1 MTAAFRAAFGRDPD
15 GRWAAPGRVNLIGEH
30 VDYAAGLCLPLAL
43 PQRTV
48 GAAARREDGRVR
60 LRSAAEQAGW
70 DGPLDAIGPGMP
82 AGWAGYAAGVLWALR
97 AAGHPVCGVDLLV
110 GDTVPPG
117 AGLSSSAALECAVA
131 VAVDELAGL
140 GLAGTDAGRAALAA
154 ACQRAENEVVGAPTG
169 GMDQAAAL
177 RCTARH
183 AQLLDCRDGSA
194 QQVPLDPAAAGLT
207 LLVIDTRVRHR
218 LSDGQYGQRRDTVER
233 AAAALGVATLREAS
247 PGDLAAL
254 PDPVQRRRARHVVTE
269 IARVREVAALLRQRR
284 VREIGPLLDASHA
297 SLRDDYEVS
306 CAELDTAVT
315 AARRAGALGARM
327 TGGGFGGSA
336 IALVPAAAT
345 DRIADAVRAAF
356 ARAGHR
362 EPAFLTA
369 VPSPGAGRLDRVT
382 GADVS
387 ARGSRRRGA

>member
-1 MTAAFRAAFGRDPD
+1 MRARPARPGAATDFRAAFGRDPQ

-48 GAAARREDGRVR
+48 VEAAGRDDGRVR
-60 LRSAAEQAGW
+60 LRSATEQAGW
-70 DGPLDAIGPGMP
+70 NGSLDAIGPGTP
-82 AGWAGYAAGVLWALR
+82 AGWAGYGAGVLWALR
-97 AAGHPVCGVDLLV
+97 AAGHPVPGIDLLV
-110 GDTVPPG
+110 GDSVAPG
-117 AGLSSSAALECAVA
+117 AGLSSSAALEGAVA

-177 RCTARH
+177 RCTAGH
-183 AQLLDCRDGSA
+183 ALLLDCRDGSA
-194 QQVPLDPAAAGLT
+194 QQVPLDLTAAGLT
-207 LLVIDTRVRHR
+207 LLVIDIGARHR
-218 LSDGQYGQRRDTVER
+218 LVEGQYGRRRDAAER
-233 AAAALGVATLREAS
+233 AAAALGVVTLREVA
-247 PGDLAAL
+247 PADLAAL
-254 PDPVQRRRARHVVTE
+254 PDPLLRRRARHVVTE
-269 IARVREVAALLRQRR
+269 IARVREVAGLLWQRR
-284 VREIGPLLDASHA
+284 PGEIGPLLDASHV

-336 IALVPAAAT
+336 IALVRADAAG
-345 DRIADAVRAAF
+345 RIATAVRESF
-356 ARAGHR
+356 TRAGHP

-369 VPSPGAGRLDRVT
+369 VPSPGAGRLD
-382 GADVS
+382 
-387 ARGSRRRGA
+387 

>member
-1 MTAAFRAAFGRDPD
+1 MSVGFRTAFGRDPQ
-15 GRWAAPGRVNLIGEH
+15 GRWFAPGRINLIGEH

-48 GAAARREDGRVR
+48 AAAERRDDGWVR
-60 LRSAAEQAGW
+60 LRSVTEQTGW
-70 DGPLDAIGPGMP
+70 DGPLDVIGPGMP

-97 AAGHPVCGVDLLV
+97 AAGHPICGIDLLV
-110 GDTVPPG
+110 GDSVPPG
-117 AGLSSSAALECAVA
+117 AGLSSSAALGCAVA
-131 VAVDELAGL
+131 IAVDELAGL

-154 ACQRAENEVVGAPTG
+154 AAQRAENEVVGVPTG

-183 AQLLDCRDGSA
+183 ALLLDCRDGSA
-194 QQVPLDPAAAGLT
+194 QQVPLDLTTAGLV

-218 LSDGQYGQRRDTVER
+218 LVDGQYGQRRDTVEQ
-233 AAAALGVATLREAS
+233 AAAALGVATLRDAS
-247 PGDLAAL
+247 PEDLTAL

-269 IARVREVAALLRQRR
+269 IARVREVTGLLRQRR
-284 VREIGPLLDASHA
+284 VREIGPVLDASHA

-306 CAELDTAVT
+306 CAELDTAVA
-315 AARRAGALGARM
+315 AARQAGALGARM

-336 IALVPAAAT
+336 IALVPAGAT
-345 DRIADAVRAAF
+345 DGIAAAVRAAS

-369 VPSPGAGRLDRVT
+369 VPSPGAARLD
-382 GADVS
+382 
-387 ARGSRRRGA
+387 

>member
-1 MTAAFRAAFGRDPD
+1 MTVGFRAAFGREPD

-48 GAAARREDGRVR
+48 VAAARRDDGRVR
-60 LRSAAEQAGW
+60 LRSTTERAGW
-70 DGPLDAIGPGMP
+70 DGPLVDIGRGTP

-97 AAGHPVCGVDLLV
+97 AAGHPVCGLDLLV

-117 AGLSSSAALECAVA
+117 AGLASSAALECAVA

-154 ACQRAENEVVGAPTG
+154 ACRRAENEVVGAPTG

-183 AQLLDCRDGSA
+183 ALLLDCLDWSA
-194 QQVPLDPAAAGLT
+194 QQVPFDLTADGLT

-218 LSDGQYGQRRDTVER
+218 LVDGQYGRRRDAVER
-233 AAAALGVATLREAS
+233 AAAALGVATLRETS
-247 PGDLAAL
+247 PDDLAAL
-254 PDPVQRRRARHVVTE
+254 DDPLQRRRACHVVSE
-269 IARVREVAALLRQRR
+269 IARVREVAGLLRQRR
-284 VREIGPLLDASHA
+284 VREIGPVLDASHA

-315 AARRAGALGARM
+315 AARHAGALGARM

-336 IALVPAAAT
+336 LALVASDAT
-345 DRIADAVRAAF
+345 DRIGDAVRAAF
-356 ARAGHR
+356 ERAGHR
-362 EPAFLTA
+362 EPSFLVA
-369 VPSPGAGRLDRVT
+369 VPSPGADRLD
-382 GADVS
+382 
-387 ARGSRRRGA
+387 